1 MRIGFAVLRAVVVIL
16 MIAAV
21 VTQLAASIRATS
33 GRGGSVL
40 GVVLNFFSFFTIDSN
55 VIGIVVLAIGAVL
68 LIVRTGDDPDWVT
81 GLRAAAV
88 TYLVT
93 TGVVY
98 NLLLRNIPLPQGTTV
113 AWSNEVLHVIA
124 PIYLLVDWL
133 FAPGRTPLR
142 LRAVWGIA
150 AFPIVWAVYTLMR
163 APIAA
168 DPVTGVQPWYP
179 YPFLNP
185 HTSPNG
191 YLSVSF
197 YVLLIAVVILVAGY
211 GVVWVSRRWSVR
223 RSSDA
228 DADADAVPDAAPAR
242 RAPTG

>member
-1 MRIGFAVLRAVVVIL
+1 MRIGFAALRAVVFLL
-16 MIAAV
+16 MVAAV
-21 VTQLAASIRATS
+21 VAQLATSIRNTS
-33 GRGGSVL
+33 DRGGSVAAL
-40 GVVLNFFSFFTIDSN
+40 LVNFFSFFTIDSN
-55 VIGIVVLAIGAVL
+55 VLGIVVLGIGAVL
-68 LIVRTGDDPDWVT
+68 LLVRKGEDPGWFT

-98 NLLLRNIPLPQGTTV
+98 NLLLRNIALPQGTTV
-113 AWSNEVLHVIA
+113 GWSNEVLHVVA
-124 PIYLLVDWL
+124 PAYLLIDWL

-150 AFPIVWAVYTLMR
+150 VFPILWAVYTLVR
-163 APIAA
+163 APFAIE
-168 DPVTGVQPWYP
+168 PVSRKAPWYP

-185 HTSPNG
+185 ATSPNG

-197 YVLLIAVVILVAGY
+197 YVVLIAVVILAAGY
-211 GVVWVSRRWSVR
+211 GVVWVSRRWGVR
-223 RSSDA
+223 PSSA
-228 DADADAVPDAAPAR
+228 ESGAARGPQ